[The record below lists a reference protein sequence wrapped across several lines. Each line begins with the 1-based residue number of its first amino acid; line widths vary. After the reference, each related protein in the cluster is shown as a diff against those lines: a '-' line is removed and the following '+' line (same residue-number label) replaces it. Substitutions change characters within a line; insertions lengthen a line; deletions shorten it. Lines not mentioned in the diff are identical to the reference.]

1 MFLSKNLI
9 DHYNNKDTPINIF
22 IRINN
27 YEEGNVIY
35 WTQNIL
41 NDRFDALKELY
52 NKFLEDNYD
61 ITKIPIEEDPLYDKP
76 QQSLLGY
83 AFFKLE
89 PLAYLMN
96 NCISI
101 PITSVNGYNEGTITV
116 DIIPVDE
123 EGNTFDEIPEDPFDL
138 IGEKFKCI
146 VDIKEV
152 KDLPDYYCKGL
163 QVEYTSFSD
172 DKIYKTKKYNEE
184 GKETSFTIGERFE
197 HEIPYLTSD
206 DIEFFLRDK
215 VCFKIYAYETVEK
228 KGKLGLPNRDEIII
242 NQVQFKINDSNN
254 NSKKNK
260 EKTNRLKRSMTRA
273 NTSGNLKK
281 SMTKST
287 KNIKVLKDLKDKDCL
302 IF

>member
-1 MFLSKNLI
+1 M
-9 DHYNNKDTPINIF
+9 
-22 IRINN
+22 
-27 YEEGNVIY
+27 
-35 WTQNIL
+35 
-41 NDRFDALKELY
+41 
-52 NKFLEDNYD
+52 
-61 ITKIPIEEDPLYDKP
+61 
-76 QQSLLGY
+76 
-83 AFFKLE
+83 
-89 PLAYLMN
+89 
-96 NCISI
+96 
-101 PITSVNGYNEGTITV
+101 
-116 DIIPVDE
+116 
-123 EGNTFDEIPEDPFDL
+123 
-138 IGEKFKCI
+138 
-146 VDIKEV
+146 

-184 GKETSFTIGERFE
+184 GKETSFIIGERFE

-228 KGKLGLPNRDEIII
+228 KGKLGLANRDEIII